1 MHTVNHAT
9 TSSFNAL
16 LQRPSDRR
24 RVVALLAALVSM
36 VAVLGLSPGV
46 IAGRSAAGVG
56 AAASVGVPAAT
67 EFSAERIAVV
77 ATTTTTA
84 APLPAGPTLV
94 PNPTTGDL
102 RTDPTAD
109 VLPSGYV
116 AARATDIVD
125 IAYGPDDAHRL
136 DLYLPAVDDAPVIV
150 YIHHGGWYTGDRAE
164 VPEMVLRFVERGY
177 AVASIDYRLAPEHPF
192 PAPVHD
198 VKRAIRELKV
208 IADETG
214 RIDGESL
221 VLYGISAG
229 GHLAA
234 FAATTVGEFEPSDLT
249 DAQSVHDSSVAGI
262 VVSAGPSDLVQMYSH
277 PHGWAAPMTGDHVGC
292 EPCTDT
298 QLAPA
303 SPINHV
309 HADVPP
315 AYWAYGELDPLVDA
329 ELQGRTIA
337 EMWADAAGAGSSWLD
352 LVEGHDHVLDET
364 MVNQRALEEFVD
376 LAVGR

>member
-1 MHTVNHAT
+1 MNHAT

-16 LQRPSDRR
+16 LRRPSDTR
-24 RVVALLAALVSM
+24 RVAALLVALVSL

-46 IAGRSAAGVG
+46 IARRS
-56 AAASVGVPAAT
+56 AASVGEPATVGEPAGA
-67 EFSAERIAVV
+67 EFRAERVAV
-77 ATTTTTA
+77 ASTTTT
-84 APLPAGPTLV
+84 PASTRPQGPTVV
-94 PNPTTGDL
+94 PDPRTGDL
-102 RTDPTAD
+102 RADPTAD

-116 AARATDIVD
+116 AARATDIVSD

-234 FAATTVGEFEPSDLT
+234 FAAATVGDFEPTDLT
-249 DAQSVHDSSVAGI
+249 DAQAGHDSSVAGI

-292 EPCTDT
+292 DPCSDA
-298 QLAPA
+298 QLAPP
-303 SPINHV
+303 SPVNHV

-337 EMWADAAGAGSSWLD
+337 EAWAAAAGAGSSWLD
-352 LVEGHDHVLDET
+352 LVDGHDHVLDET

-376 LAVGR
+376 TVTAR